1 MANHVIHV
9 SEVEAAS
16 DLGKL
21 LERVRAGAEVV
32 IESGKL
38 PVAVMHAP
46 VPLRR
51 TIAEC
56 IALLPE
62 ESNAVMD
69 EGFAKDVEAAIE
81 SHREPLEAPSRE

>member
-1 MANHVIHV
+1 
-9 SEVEAAS
+9 
-16 DLGKL
+16 
-21 LERVRAGAEVV
+21 
-32 IESGKL
+32 
-38 PVAVMHAP
+38 

-81 SHREPLEAPSRE
+81 SHREPLEAPSWE

>member
-1 MANHVIHV
+1 MPEAEIVCKGVYNLVMANHVIHV

-46 VPLRR
+46 CRCAGPS
-51 TIAEC
+51 
-56 IALLPE
+56 P
-62 ESNAVMD
+62 NA
-69 EGFAKDVEAAIE
+69 
-81 SHREPLEAPSRE
+81 SRCCPKNRMP